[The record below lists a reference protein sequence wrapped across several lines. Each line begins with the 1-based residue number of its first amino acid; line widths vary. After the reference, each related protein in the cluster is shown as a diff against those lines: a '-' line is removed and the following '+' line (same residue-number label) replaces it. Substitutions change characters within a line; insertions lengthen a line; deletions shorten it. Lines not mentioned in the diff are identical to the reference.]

1 MHGRHHWHHGHHWRG
16 HHGGFPVAGFF
27 FAFLLFMLLAK
38 GFLPLLLIG
47 IGAYLLLSRNRHWS
61 WDEYTK
67 PKRAED
73 DKPKNDDEDVVYYV

>member
-1 MHGRHHWHHGHHWRG
+1 MHGQHHWHHRHHWRG

-47 IGAYLLLSRNRHWS
+47 IGAYLLLSRNRHW
-61 WDEYTK
+61 DE
-67 PKRAED
+67 KRKHD
-73 DKPKNDDEDVVYYV
+73 DKPKNDDGDVVYYV